1 MNEELIHNS
10 TASVPERTV
19 KTGETVAGVQICPI
33 GEFPNGGKNQV
44 CSEAA
49 LNRVVENWRN
59 AGAQD
64 VLVDFEHKA
73 EAGGTSDT
81 SAAAWVTNLRVEK
94 DRGLVGDFKM
104 TDLGA
109 EAVSNRRL
117 RFLSVAWYVN
127 KETREPVR
135 ICSVALTNK
144 PNIPTEPILN
154 KDQPDNQHVEDN
166 KEPKKMDPTKIKE
179 ALGLAPDAS
188 DEDVLSAIA
197 GLVQAKN
204 EADAAKKEA
213 EAEEFANK
221 HAKKCNKDVLKAQFL
236 ANREVAEAIVAGIPE
251 PKAEVVINKNAAK
264 APTAASF
271 TANKGGANDEA
282 VLNKYE
288 TLSGKEKTDFLEAH
302 AIEINRARVAR
313 EAAK

>member
-154 KDQPDNQHVEDN
+154 KDQPDNPNVEGN

-188 DEDVLSAIA
+188 DEDVLNAVKA
-197 GLVQAKN
+197 AVAKN
-204 EADAAKKEA
+204 KEA
-213 EAEEFANK
+213 EAARKQAEQAALEKEAETYAEKNKAKLDPAVIKAQYIANK
-221 HAKKCNKDVLKAQFL
+221 EACIALVDAIPAKSTEAQVILNKGTDPKKAITKAELIKEMNKLHGQEKINFATAHAKELSA
-236 ANREVAEAIVAGIPE
+236 AE
-251 PKAEVVINKNAAK
+251 
-264 APTAASF
+264 
-271 TANKGGANDEA
+271 
-282 VLNKYE
+282 
-288 TLSGKEKTDFLEAH
+288 
-302 AIEINRARVAR
+302 
-313 EAAK
+313 

>member
-33 GEFPNGGKNQV
+33 GEFPNGGKNQI

-154 KDQPDNQHVEDN
+154 KDQPDNPNVEDN

-188 DEDVLSAIA
+188 DEDVLNAVKA
-197 GLVQAKN
+197 AVAKN
-204 EADAAKKEA
+204 KEA
-213 EAEEFANK
+213 EAARKQAEQAALEKEAETYAEKNKAKLDPAVIKAQYIANK
-221 HAKKCNKDVLKAQFL
+221 EACIALVDAIPAKSTEAQVILNKGTDPKKAITKAELIKEMNKLHGQEKINFATAHAKELSA
-236 ANREVAEAIVAGIPE
+236 AE
-251 PKAEVVINKNAAK
+251 
-264 APTAASF
+264 
-271 TANKGGANDEA
+271 
-282 VLNKYE
+282 
-288 TLSGKEKTDFLEAH
+288 
-302 AIEINRARVAR
+302 
-313 EAAK
+313 

>member
-10 TASVPERTV
+10 TAPVPERTV

-33 GEFPNGGKNQV
+33 GEFPNGGKNQI

-154 KDQPDNQHVEDN
+154 KDQPDNPNVEDN

-188 DEDVLSAIA
+188 DEDVLNAVKA
-197 GLVQAKN
+197 AVAKN
-204 EADAAKKEA
+204 KEA
-213 EAEEFANK
+213 EAARKQAEQAALEKEAETYAEKNKAKLDPAVIKAQYIANK
-221 HAKKCNKDVLKAQFL
+221 EACIALVDAIPAKSTEAQVILNKGTDPKKAITKAELIKEMNKLHGQEKINFATAHAKELSA
-236 ANREVAEAIVAGIPE
+236 AE
-251 PKAEVVINKNAAK
+251 
-264 APTAASF
+264 
-271 TANKGGANDEA
+271 
-282 VLNKYE
+282 
-288 TLSGKEKTDFLEAH
+288 
-302 AIEINRARVAR
+302 
-313 EAAK
+313 

>member
-19 KTGETVAGVQICPI
+19 KTGETLAGVQICPI

-154 KDQPDNQHVEDN
+154 KDQPDNHPVED
-166 KEPKKMDPTKIKE
+166 KENESMDKIKTE
-179 ALGLAPDAS
+179 LGLPPEAT
-188 DEDVLSAIA
+188 DEEVLNAVKA
-197 GLVQAKN
+197 AVAKN
-204 EADAAKKEA
+204 KEA
-213 EAEEFANK
+213 EAARKQAEQAALEKEAETYAEKNKAKLDPAVIKAQYIANK
-221 HAKKCNKDVLKAQFL
+221 DACIALVDAIPAKSTEAQVILNKGTEPKKATTKAELIKEMNKLHGQEKINFATAHAKELSA
-236 ANREVAEAIVAGIPE
+236 AE
-251 PKAEVVINKNAAK
+251 
-264 APTAASF
+264 
-271 TANKGGANDEA
+271 
-282 VLNKYE
+282 
-288 TLSGKEKTDFLEAH
+288 
-302 AIEINRARVAR
+302 
-313 EAAK
+313 